1 MIDKINK
8 NILQKLYRGEIRPDA
23 EILITDEYQEN
34 SKLKEKL
41 YNNIK
46 KELTTET
53 IEKLEKYS
61 ELQNQLAS
69 IDAENQFM
77 TGFKLATSIIFEGL
91 QK

>member
-1 MIDKINK
+1 M
-8 NILQKLYRGEIRPDA
+8 NIKK
-23 EILITDEYQEN
+23 N

-41 YNNIK
+41 YNDIK
-46 KELTTET
+46 KELTTEA

-77 TGFKLATSIIFEGL
+77 IGFKLATSIIFEGL